1 MTRHFCLLHLLTTHH
16 TLLLTPHPPHHT
28 PHPPPHTTPSSS
40 HHTPSSSYHTL
51 LLTPHP
57 PHTTTVPDSL
67 PLFKEDSE
75 VAKLTDDKLSLDPPA
90 DELEASE
97 DISSSNQY
105 LTLLPP
111 SSVSSIIPPRSNTGG
126 HTEAPPMPLPRRR
139 LVHRSF
145 GRLLDI
151 CTLGAIVTPSH
162 LSLSLPLLSFPS
174 HPTPPSHPHS

>member
-16 TLLLTPHPPHHT
+16 TLLTPHHT
-28 PHPPPHTTPSSS
+28 LLTT
-40 HHTPSSSYHTL
+40 HHTLLTTHHTL
-51 LLTPHP
+51 LLTPHPP

-162 LSLSLPLLSFPS
+162 LSFSLPLLSFPS
-174 HPTPPSHPHS
+174 HPTPPSHPHSQHYPY